1 MSALLRSCAHSLR
14 SVDGLK
20 HSKAWK
26 LCSTGLLQWCRSL
39 HVDTP
44 PNKPSLT
51 TSYVHGT
58 STIPLLPLTVGQSLD
73 STVQRWPDRE
83 AVVFLQDGIRK
94 TFAQF
99 QQDVDKAAAGLL
111 ALGLKRGDRL
121 GVWGPNTYEWILFQY
136 ASAKAGIIMVS
147 LNPAYQ
153 VKEVEFT
160 LKKVQCKAVV
170 CPSHFKT
177 QNFCE
182 MLRELCPEIDTEP
195 TGTIKS
201 TRLPDLRMVIVTD
214 SRQPG
219 MLHVEDVMQAG
230 ESRHHKELM
239 DLQSKLS
246 FDEPINIQFT
256 SGTTGSPKAACL
268 SHHNIVNNAYFL
280 GLRLGYD
287 WRVRPYLSFDIKK
300 MQVVKCN
307 KSYFPHF
314 YQPQVRV
321 CIPAPMHH
329 TFGTV
334 AGGICM
340 AVHGITLV
348 FPSPGYNSRANL
360 EAIQS
365 EKCSVF
371 YGTPTMYIDMLSQ
384 PDLHKYDVS
393 SVEIGLMGGS
403 PCPPEVARRLKTD
416 MNVKGIMLA
425 YGTTENSPVTFL
437 GFPQD
442 EEDLKIN
449 TVGCIMNHTE
459 AKVVDPTTGE
469 IVPLGASGELMI
481 RGSCVMHGYWDDPE
495 KTREVI
501 SQDRWYRTGDTASL
515 NSLGYCRI
523 EGRIK
528 DTIIRG
534 GENIYPA
541 EIEQFLATH
550 PKVQEVQV
558 VGVKDE
564 RLGEQVC
571 ACIRLKEGQTSSA
584 EEIRAFCKGQISH
597 FKIPHYVM
605 FVDSYPL
612 TAVRKVKKNILKEEM
627 EKKLFH

>member
-1 MSALLRSCAHSLR
+1 MSALLRSWAQIFGSR
-14 SVDGLK
+14 DGLK
-20 HSKAWK
+20 HSKVWK
-26 LCSTGLLQWCRSL
+26 LCSTSLLQWCRSL
-39 HVDTP
+39 HVDSP
-44 PNKPSLT
+44 PRKPSLT
-51 TSYVHGT
+51 SSYVHGT
-58 STIPLLPLTVGQSLD
+58 SSMSLLPLTVGQSLD
-73 STVQRWPDRE
+73 SIVQRWPDRE

-94 TFAQF
+94 TFVQF

-121 GVWGPNTYEWILFQY
+121 GVWGPNMYEWILFQF
-136 ASAKAGIIMVS
+136 ASAKAGII
-147 LNPAYQ
+147 L
-153 VKEVEFT
+153 
-160 LKKVQCKAVV
+160 VQCKAVV
-170 CPSHFKT
+170 CPAHFKT

-182 MLRELCPEIDTEP
+182 MLRELCPELDRTP
-195 TGTIKS
+195 VGMIKS
-201 TRLPDLRMVIVTD
+201 SRLPDLRMVIVTD

-230 ESRHHKELM
+230 ESQHHKELMM

-256 SGTTGSPKAACL
+256 SGTTGSPKGASL
-268 SHHNIVNNAYFL
+268 SHHNIVNNAYFI
-280 GLRLGYD
+280 GLRIGFG
-287 WRVRPYLSFDIKK
+287 RR
-300 MQVVKCN
+300 
-307 KSYFPHF
+307 
-314 YQPQVRV
+314 PQVRV
-321 CIPAPMHH
+321 CMPVPMYHC
-329 TFGTV
+329 FGSV
-334 AGGICM
+334 LGGMSM
-340 AVHGITLV
+340 ALHGITLV
-348 FPSPGYNSRANL
+348 FPSSGYNSRANL

-365 EKCSVF
+365 EKCNF
-371 YGTPTMYIDMLSQ
+371 IYGTPTMFTDMLSQ
-384 PDLHKYDVS
+384 QDLHKYDLS
-393 SVEIGLMGGS
+393 SIEAGVMGGS
-403 PCPPEVARRLKTD
+403 PCPPEIVRKLKTD
-416 MNVKGIMLA
+416 MNMKEIMIA
-425 YGTTENSPVTFL
+425 YGSTENSPVTFL

-442 EEDLKIN
+442 NEELKIN
-449 TVGCIMNHTE
+449 TVGCIMSHTE

-528 DTIIRG
+528 DMIIRG

-541 EIEQFLATH
+541 EIEQFLYTH
-550 PKVQEVQV
+550 PKVQEVLV

-571 ACIRLKEGQTSSA
+571 ACIRLREGQTSTA

-597 FKIPHYVM
+597 FKIPHYVI

-612 TAVRKVKKNILKEEM
+612 TVSGKIKKNVLKEEM
-627 EKKLFH
+627 ETILGL